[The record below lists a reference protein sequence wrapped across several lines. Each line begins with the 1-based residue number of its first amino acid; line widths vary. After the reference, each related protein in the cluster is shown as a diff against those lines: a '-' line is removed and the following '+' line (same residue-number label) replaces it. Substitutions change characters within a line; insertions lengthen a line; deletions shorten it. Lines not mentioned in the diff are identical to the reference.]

1 MSLVYR
7 KLPDLTPEEKQHYL
21 KLVDCQGW
29 INHKSTKS
37 GLRSV
42 LHFLPCEYKNFKR
55 VALMKMEPHAIQDWH
70 IDGNRKCVAIY
81 PLSENYAKGMT
92 REGEYEGPVL
102 LDVTQEHAV
111 YNNEYTRVC
120 LQISFD
126 ESMEEVWD
134 SLLKN

>member
-1 MSLVYR
+1 
-7 KLPDLTPEEKQHYL
+7 
-21 KLVDCQGW
+21 
-29 INHKSTKS
+29 
-37 GLRSV
+37 
-42 LHFLPCEYKNFKR
+42 
-55 VALMKMEPHAIQDWH
+55 
-70 IDGNRKCVAIY
+70 
-81 PLSENYAKGMT
+81 MT